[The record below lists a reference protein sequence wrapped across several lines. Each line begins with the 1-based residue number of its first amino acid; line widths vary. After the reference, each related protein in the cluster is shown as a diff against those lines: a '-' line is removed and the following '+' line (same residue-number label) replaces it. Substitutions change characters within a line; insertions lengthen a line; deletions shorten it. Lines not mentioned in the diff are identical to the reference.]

1 MIRII
6 FGAEALLS
14 AAFKYPGRASDATPS
29 PKVFKK
35 PLLV

>member
-14 AAFKYPGRASDATPS
+14 VAFKYPGRASDVVVNPR
-29 PKVFKK
+29 VFKK
-35 PLLV
+35 SRLV